1 MNRRAISMHMQG
13 GGTTLA
19 KNHATRVFG
28 AKLKPTMQEYR
39 KLAAVLA
46 CQVRIH
52 PKEPH
57 ALSK

>member
-1 MNRRAISMHMQG
+1 MHMQG